1 MSHRVVAAPTPAETT
16 NSDWP
21 PRMRTEKA
29 AAYLNSV
36 HGIPA
41 QEKTMRNWRAAEKTM
56 RNWRAAGR
64 GPACKYLGTM
74 PLYDRVELDRW
85 AEYDALQAE
94 SPMRRNRR
102 AGACSRGD
110 CN

>member
-1 MSHRVVAAPTPAETT
+1 
-16 NSDWP
+16 
-21 PRMRTEKA
+21 MRTQKA
-29 AAYLNSV
+29 VDYLNGV

-41 QEKTMRNWRAAEKTM
+41 QEKTM

-94 SPMRRNRR
+94 SPMRRKRR
-102 AGACSRGD
+102 AAAERAAPQGNATDAAR
-110 CN
+110 

>member
-1 MSHRVVAAPTPAETT
+1 MSHRVVAAPTPAEAAT

-21 PRMRTEKA
+21 PRMRTERA

-41 QEKTMRNWRAAEKTM
+41 QEKTM

-85 AEYDALQAE
+85 AEFDALQAE

-102 AGACSRGD
+102 AATDRVAAQGSATDVAR
-110 CN
+110 

>member
-1 MSHRVVAAPTPAETT
+1 MSHRVAAVPAPAEAAT

-21 PRMRTEKA
+21 PRMRTNKA
-29 AAYLNSV
+29 ADYLNDV

-41 QEKTMRNWRAAEKTM
+41 QEKTM

-102 AGACSRGD
+102 AATERVAPQGTATD
-110 CN
+110 VAQ

>member
-1 MSHRVVAAPTPAETT
+1 MSHSVAAAPAPPEEVT

-21 PRMRTEKA
+21 PRMRTARA

-41 QEKTMRNWRAAEKTM
+41 QEKTM

-85 AEYDALQAE
+85 AEYEALQAE

-102 AGACSRGD
+102 SAADHAAPSGTATDVAR
-110 CN
+110 